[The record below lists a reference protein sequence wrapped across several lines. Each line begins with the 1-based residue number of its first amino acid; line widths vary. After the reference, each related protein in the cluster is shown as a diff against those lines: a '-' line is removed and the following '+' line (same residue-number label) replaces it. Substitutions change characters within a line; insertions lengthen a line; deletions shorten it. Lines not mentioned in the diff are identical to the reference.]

1 MSRVE
6 LCIAIP
12 AFNERNIIVET
23 VSETISWMEGNLP
36 NVTFEVLVIDDG
48 STDGM
53 FEQLAA
59 ISAPSLRV
67 IRHPQNSGRGQ
78 AVLIAFNSTN
88 SDFLICL
95 DADLSYAPEH
105 IKSLYEPLRDNVAD
119 LVLASAYHPE
129 GRVENVPTQRAW
141 LSRVGNKILARSFK
155 NQFHTVTCV
164 ARGYRRG
171 LLDSLELVSTDKEL
185 NLEILHKALLLNF
198 RVVEKPATLKWRDQ
212 KRGRKTGLAQNFVFF
227 SMRQSIISHIN
238 YNYGLR
244 PSSILLIPTTML
256 FLMIIYGMWTIVKG
270 VVSNFIAAKNVGF
283 FDNVYLSVR
292 QSLIDGQLTLVLI
305 IFALVSLM
313 IFAVFYFLAEQ
324 AKRNFEEQFV
334 MLSRLRMQLRELKQG
349 KDR

>member
-1 MSRVE
+1 MSHVE

-23 VSETISWMEGNLP
+23 VCETISWMERNLP
-36 NVTFEVLVIDDG
+36 DVTFEVLVIDDG

-59 ISAPSLRV
+59 TSAPSLRV
-67 IRHPQNSGRGQ
+67 VRHPQNSGRGQ
-78 AVLIAFNSTN
+78 AVLTAFNSSN

-95 DADLSYAPEH
+95 DADLSYCPEH
-105 IKSLYEPLRDNVAD
+105 IKSLYEPLKNNVAD

-129 GRVENVPTQRAW
+129 GKVENVPMQRAW

-164 ARGYRRG
+164 VRGYRRA

-185 NLEILHKALLLNF
+185 HLEILHKALLLNF
-198 RVVEKPATLKWRDQ
+198 RVVEKPATLKWRDHN
-212 KRGRKTGLAQNFVFF
+212 RGRKTGLAQNFIFF
-227 SMRQSIISHIN
+227 SMRQSIISHVN

-244 PSSILLIPTTML
+244 PSSILLIPATTL
-256 FLMIIYGMWTIVKG
+256 SLMIIYGIWAIVQG
-270 VVSNFIAAKNVGF
+270 VVSNFVAAKDVGF
-283 FDNVYLSVR
+283 FDNIYFSVR
-292 QSLIDGQLTLVLI
+292 QSLIDGQLTLVLM

-313 IFAVFYFLAEQ
+313 IFGVFYFLAEQ

-334 MLSRLRMQLRELKQG
+334 MLSRLRMQLRELKRG
-349 KDR
+349 KDQ